1 MREEVATILMT
12 SATETGDL
20 VPITNFGLQVQRTV
34 LPLKDVSQMD
44 HSQDAG
50 TEPSKSR
57 FIFFLKFIIY
67 FIYFWLHQVLVEA
80 RGIFVEARGIFVEA
94 SGIFRCGVRAL
105 PCGAWA
111 SL

>member
-80 RGIFVEARGIFVEA
+80 RGIFVEA